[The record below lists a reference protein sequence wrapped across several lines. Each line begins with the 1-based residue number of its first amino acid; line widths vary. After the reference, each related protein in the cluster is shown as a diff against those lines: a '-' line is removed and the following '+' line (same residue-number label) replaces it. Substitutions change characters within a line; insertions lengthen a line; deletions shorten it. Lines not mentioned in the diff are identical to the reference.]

1 MDSGGAVTGA
11 LSGNSS
17 TETPL
22 YNIKT
27 LRNPS
32 PMFSSRCCL
41 RILRA
46 WSNCSACK
54 SNSFVHGIRAVTMIQ
69 QQNSNFVSVLL
80 KTGYDIDVKDEND
93 VYVQISE
100 EAVTGAVEGLVPGRF
115 LVEYL
120 PFLRHVPTWFP
131 GATSQRLWAKWMA
144 AGERLKNVPFEHA
157 RAKLVRRY
165 FRCGLALAQPRRLS
179 RRLEKR
185 RNQ

>member
-22 YNIKT
+22 HNIKT

-69 QQNSNFVSVLL
+69 QQNSNFGSVLL

-93 VYVQISE
+93 VYVQISK

-120 PFLRHVPTWFP
+120 PFLRHVPTWLP

-157 RAKLVRRY
+157 RVKLVRQY
-165 FRCGLALAQPRRLS
+165 FIYSHCGLALSQYPHLS
-179 RRLEKR
+179 RRMEK
-185 RNQ
+185 